1 MYHSPGLRDGVSSQG
16 TRVRPCPP
24 ELLGAESRIANF
36 SFAGNKLGRSRVITV
51 GRDSRQAV
59 FERERAWT
67 APALFD
73 FFGARN
79 FRNWLNHLRR
89 HAV

>member
-16 TRVRPCPP
+16 TRVRPYPP
-24 ELLGAESRIANF
+24 ELLGAESAIARF

-51 GRDSRQAV
+51 DWDFQQIVLES
-59 FERERAWT
+59 ERAR
-67 APALFD
+67 PSQALFE
-73 FFGARN
+73 FLGARN
-79 FRNWLNHLRR
+79 FRNWLNHLHS